1 MREVPL
7 EEAGWMLAR
16 VWLTA
21 MEQAARD
28 FHGTRPWKFCNRAYE
43 YATEEFLRVLED
55 EYGLRARKGTS
66 IKEAVESYIE
76 LGVKAGLFKDASQFE
91 LKEVRPS
98 KLEVKVAL
106 CPYVE
111 SCKDLLEK
119 GFTLRDLTCPRIG
132 CFRAAVKLLANI
144 DCHSIVTGLQ
154 LGEGCEGVI
163 ERV

>member
-1 MREVPL
+1 MRQVSL

-55 EYGLRARKGTS
+55 EYGLRARKGNS

-91 LKEVRPS
+91 LKEVGPASWR
-98 KLEVKVAL
+98 
-106 CPYVE
+106 
-111 SCKDLLEK
+111 
-119 GFTLRDLTCPRIG
+119 
-132 CFRAAVKLLANI
+132 
-144 DCHSIVTGLQ
+144 
-154 LGEGCEGVI
+154 
-163 ERV
+163 